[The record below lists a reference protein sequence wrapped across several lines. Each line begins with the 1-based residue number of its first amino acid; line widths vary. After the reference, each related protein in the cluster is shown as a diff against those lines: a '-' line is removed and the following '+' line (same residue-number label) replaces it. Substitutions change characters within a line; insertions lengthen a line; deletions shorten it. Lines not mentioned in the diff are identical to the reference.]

1 MNRRPANPWAA
12 LAALCVGFF
21 MILLDTTIVSVAI
34 PAMIKGLNA
43 DLNQIVWVTSGYLLA
58 FAVPLLVSG
67 RLGDR
72 IGRKAMFVGGLA
84 VFTGASLWCALS
96 GTAEMLIAARV
107 VQGLGAA
114 ALTPQ
119 TMAFVT
125 TLFPPERRGTPL
137 GIWGGV
143 GGLATIAGP
152 LLGGVLVDNFGWQW
166 IFLVNVPIGA
176 VGLVASLILLPGRL
190 PTHRQRFDLVGTAL
204 SGLGLFALVF
214 GVQNGQQDD
223 WGAAIGPITIPEL
236 IATGVVLLAAFV
248 WWQRIGARR
257 GTDPLMPLVLFR
269 YGNFAAANLAN
280 LAVGFAL
287 TGMFLPLAIYWQSV
301 LGLTPLMAGVLGA
314 PMSLLSGMVAPFAGR
329 LSDRISGKW
338 VSLTGFVAMVVGMA
352 ILVLQAR
359 PDSDPWAFTPAL
371 LVIGFGVGCVFSPLA
386 NLATASVPLPRMGAA
401 AGVLNT
407 FRQVGGV
414 LGSAAIGVV
423 LQARLTVTM
432 HAAAVS
438 NAATLPRALRDR
450 FIAAVDAQAATAS
463 TGGGSAPA
471 HVPGLPARVA
481 GQLARAGQD
490 AFHQGFTDAARGT
503 LILPL
508 VVLAIGAI
516 ACLLMSSRARPK
528 PADAPPAPTELVG
541 EPA

>member
-1 MNRRPANPWAA
+1 MNRRQANPWVA

-43 DLNQIVWVTSGYLLA
+43 SLNEIVWVTSGYLLA
-58 FAVPLLVSG
+58 FAVPLLVAG

-72 IGRKAMFVGGLA
+72 IGRKTMFVGGLA

-96 GTAEMLIAARV
+96 GNAEMLIAARV

-119 TMAFVT
+119 TMAFIT
-125 TLFPPERRGTPL
+125 NLFPPEKRGTPL

-143 GGLATIAGP
+143 AGLATIAGP

-166 IFLVNVPIGA
+166 IFMVNVPIGA
-176 VGLVASLILLPGRL
+176 LGVIAALILLPGKL
-190 PTHRQRFDLVGTAL
+190 PSRNQRFDLVGTVL
-204 SGLGLFALVF
+204 SGLGLFAIVF

-223 WGAAIGPITIPEL
+223 WGTAIGPITIPEL

-248 WWQRIGARR
+248 WWQAIGARR
-257 GTDPLMPLVLFR
+257 GNEPLMPLALFR
-269 YGNFAAANLAN
+269 YSNFAAANGAN
-280 LAVGFAL
+280 VAIGFAL

-301 LGLTPLMAGVLGA
+301 LGLSPLMAGLLGA
-314 PMSLLSGMVAPFAGR
+314 PMSLVSGMVAPFAGK

-338 VSLTGFVAMVVGMA
+338 VSLTGFVAMAIGIA
-352 ILVLQAR
+352 ILVAQAK
-359 PDSDPWAFTPAL
+359 PDTEPWSLTPAL
-371 LVIGFGVGCVFSPLA
+371 IIIGFGVGCVFSPLA
-386 NLATASVPLPRMGAA
+386 NLATASVPLPQMGAA
-401 AGVLNT
+401 SGVMNT
-407 FRQVGGV
+407 SRQVGGV
-414 LGSAAIGVV
+414 LGSAAIGVL

-432 HAAAVS
+432 HTAAVT
-438 NAATLPRALRDR
+438 NAATLPPQYRDR
-450 FIAAVDAQAATAS
+450 FIATVDAQAATAS
-463 TGGGSAPA
+463 TGAAASAA
-471 HVPGLPARVA
+471 HASGLPAEVAAKLAQA
-481 GQLARAGQD
+481 GQA
-490 AFHQGFTDAARGT
+490 AFREGFTSATTVT

-508 VVLAIGAI
+508 AILVLGAF
-516 ACLLMSSRARPK
+516 ACLLMTRTKTSTPTARA
-528 PADAPPAPTELVG
+528 AELVT

>member
-1 MNRRPANPWAA
+1 MSRRNVNPWVA
-12 LAALCVGFF
+12 LTALCFGFF

-43 DLNQIVWVTSGYLLA
+43 SLNEIVWVTSGYLLA

-72 IGRKAMFVGGLA
+72 IGRKNMFIGGLA
-84 VFTGASLWCALS
+84 VFTLASLWCGLAGS
-96 GTAEMLIAARV
+96 AEMLIAARV

-119 TMAFVT
+119 TMAFIT
-125 TLFPPERRGTPL
+125 TLFPPEKRGAPL
-137 GIWGGV
+137 GVWGGV

-166 IFLVNVPIGA
+166 IFMVNVPIGT
-176 VGLVASLILLPGRL
+176 VGVVASLFLLPGKL
-190 PTHRQRFDLVGTAL
+190 PSRPQRFDLVGTAL
-204 SGLGLFALVF
+204 SGLGLFAVVF

-223 WGAAIGPITIPEL
+223 WGRAIGPVTSPEL
-236 IATGVVLLAAFV
+236 IAGGVLLLIAFV

-257 GTDPLMPLVLFR
+257 GTDPLMPLALFR
-269 YGNFAAANLAN
+269 YGNFTSAQVAGIAI
-280 LAVGFAL
+280 GFAL

-301 LGLTPLMAGVLGA
+301 LGLSPLMAGLLGA
-314 PMSLLSGMVAPFAGR
+314 PMSVMSGAVAPFAGK
-329 LSDRISGKW
+329 LSDRINGKW
-338 VSLTGFVAMVVGMA
+338 VALTGFVAMSLGVG

-359 PDSDPWAFTPAL
+359 PDSNPWSFTPAL
-371 LVIGFGVGCVFSPLA
+371 LLVGFGVGCVFSPLA
-386 NLATASVPLPRMGAA
+386 NLATSGVPLPQMGAA
-401 AGVLNT
+401 AGVMNA

-414 LGSAAIGVV
+414 IGSAAIGVL

-432 HAAAVS
+432 HTAAVS
-438 NAATLPRALRDR
+438 NAATLPPQFRDR
-450 FIAAVDAQAATAS
+450 FIATVDAQAATAS
-463 TGGGSAPA
+463 TGTGPA
-471 HVPGLPARVA
+471 AAHATGLPAQVA
-481 GQLARAGQD
+481 AQLARAGQD
-490 AFHQGFTDAARGT
+490 AFRDGFTSAARAT

-508 VVLAIGAI
+508 AVLVIGAL
-516 ACLLMSSRARPK
+516 ACLLMSTRPK
-528 PADAPPAPTELVG
+528 LTRAATPASTELVN